1 MALFQRNSQTLSLIK
16 STNFTNEKDL
26 QTLIERNLGVVFDCR
41 FVASEFPTG
50 ANHGG
55 RIDTLAL
62 SEDNSPVIIEY
73 KKVESSEL
81 INQSLYYLSWIQ
93 DHRGDFQ
100 VAVNKA
106 LGKNIQVDWSD
117 VRVICIA
124 PGYKKYD
131 LHAVKMMGANIEL
144 WQYHLYSNGFFSLE
158 QVFGGDESIGE
169 YSESDSGS
177 KNPVMVAA
185 GKKAA
190 QTRATGSYTFD
201 AHFAHADNDTQSI
214 VRALQDYILA
224 LDDAVTQVPKKFY
237 VAYKVAQNFV
247 CMEIKKS
254 KVILFLKLNPT
265 MVKPLPENA
274 RDVTNIGHYGTGD
287 LEYTISNVKQ
297 LETAYA
303 LIKQAF
309 ENVGG

>member
-1 MALFQRNSQTLSLIK
+1 MPIFQKNGQALSLIK
-16 STNFTNEKDL
+16 PTNFNNEKEL
-26 QTLIERNLGVVFDCR
+26 QTLIENNLQMVFSCHL
-41 FVASEFPTG
+41 VASEFPTG
-50 ANHGG
+50 SSHGG

-62 SEDNSPVIIEY
+62 SEDNNPVIIEY

-100 VAVNKA
+100 IAANQR
-106 LGKNIQVDWSD
+106 LGKITEVDWTD

-144 WQYHLYSNGFFSLE
+144 WQYHLYSNGAFYLE
-158 QVFGGDESIGE
+158 QVYGNNNSTIEEALTEGKN
-169 YSESDSGS
+169 
-177 KNPVMVAA
+177 KNPIMVAA

-190 QTRATGSYTFD
+190 LTRATGSYTFEQHLKGVDEEAKSLVHELQEFILGID
-201 AHFAHADNDTQSI
+201 ASI
-214 VRALQDYILA
+214 VES
-224 LDDAVTQVPKKFY
+224 PKKHY
-237 VAYKVAQNFV
+237 IAYKVTQNFV

-254 KVILFLKLNPT
+254 KVVLFLKLDPSEIKS
-265 MVKPLPENA
+265 KPSNA
-274 RDVTNIGHYGTGD
+274 RDLTNSGHHGTGD
-287 LEYTISNVKQ
+287 FELTISDQSQ
-297 LETAYA
+297 LEIAFQF
-303 LIKQAF
+303 IRRAF